1 MSRLVHL
8 SGLVVVAVVALAC
21 ADATVSSTE
30 PDSAADLAGTAWL
43 VTTIDGQAA
52 VPDAPPTIAFGDDG
66 TVSGSGGC
74 NQYSGPFEID
84 GGSISVGE
92 LASTLML
99 CEGAAGTQET
109 AFLNALGG
117 ATSWRIDETGKLG
130 LDGAGLIVAERAAQA
145 PTPEAS
151 PS

>member
-8 SGLVVVAVVALAC
+8 FGPVVVAVVTLGC
-21 ADATVSSTE
+21 ADASVSSIE
-30 PDSAADLAGTAWL
+30 PDPAADLAGTGWL
-43 VTTIDGQAA
+43 VTTINGQAA
-52 VPDAPPTIAFGDDG
+52 VADAPPTLAFGVDG
-66 TVSGSGGC
+66 TVSGTGGC
-74 NQYSGPFEID
+74 NQYSGPYETD
-84 GGSISVGE
+84 GGSISIGD

-99 CEGAAGTQET
+99 CEGAASTQET
-109 AFLNALGG
+109 AFLNALRG

-130 LDGAGLIVAERAAQA
+130 LDGAGLIVAEPAAQA